1 MENQIESFKKLPR
14 KLEKPASAAK
24 AKSKKD

>member
-1 MENQIESFKKLPR
+1 MENQIESFKKLPCE
-14 KLEKPASAAK
+14 LEKPASAAK